1 MISFMRLRKTV
12 IPEPY
17 GAGRE
22 VALVFYPVPPGQIFF
37 IIIRPGM
44 GEFNFIQ

>member
-1 MISFMRLRKTV
+1 M
-12 IPEPY
+12 PEPY

-22 VALVFYPVPPGQIFF
+22 VASVFYPIPPGQISF

-44 GEFNFIQ
+44 GEIQFHTVK